1 MKVVRDDQEG
11 VAVLKLKGEF
21 DSFETEMVRKNFEEC
36 VRSGRHKVVL
46 DLGDMSFA
54 NSTTIAYFLTARKRA
69 AELGGNVVLVAPQE
83 FILKTLQTLGF
94 DQVFLIAETIKEAAQ
109 KLKSA

>member
-1 MKVVRDDQEG
+1 MKVERGDREG
-11 VAVLKLKGEF
+11 VAVLKLEGEF
-21 DSFETEMVRKNFEEC
+21 DSFETEMVRKRFEEC
-36 VRSGRHKVVL
+36 VRSGQHNVIL

-54 NSTTIAYFLTARKRA
+54 NSTTIAYFLTARRRA
-69 AELGGNVVLVAPQE
+69 TDLGGDVVLVAPQD

-94 DQVFLIAETIKEAAQ
+94 DRVFSIAETVEEAAQ